1 MIPLLSSDVHFE
13 KRLLFCKESIKIVV
27 GYIKNV
33 RNRLRLD
40 SEELAASV
48 EGNKEGKKVKNYRFV
63 LLTVLLLWIKTYIV
77 YKTSFDIKIESWKQE
92 FILFINPLSFL
103 LFIFGLS
110 LFMKEKRR
118 NRYIV
123 ITSFLISFVLYANV
137 MFYRFFNDFITIP
150 VLFQTSNMGDLGNS
164 VFELMR
170 FSDLFFF
177 ADVALL
183 AWFIYKKMPIAAY
196 VPATKRTRRA
206 YFFVTVAIALFNLG
220 LAETERPELL
230 TRTFDRE
237 MLIKNLGMYN
247 YHIYD
252 IILQSRSKAQRVL
265 ADSSEL
271 ADIQNYV
278 NANEKEPNKD
288 LFGIA
293 KGRNVIIVSMESLQS
308 FVINNTVNG
317 QEITPFLND
326 FIKQS
331 YYFDNFY
338 HQTGQGKTSDAE
350 FLIENSLYPLGRGAV
365 FFTHATNEYN
375 ATPEI
380 LKKYGYYSAVFHANN
395 KSFWNRD
402 LMYQSLGYDRYFS
415 LTDFE
420 VNEENSVGWGLKDIP
435 FFEQSVQH
443 LKKLPQPFYAK
454 FITLTNHFPFELDEE
469 DRMVPE
475 YTSNSRT
482 LNRYFPT
489 VRYMDEALKVFI
501 EQLKKE
507 GLYEKSIIIMY
518 GDHYGI
524 SENHNK
530 AMAQYLGKEEITP
543 FDHVQ
548 LQRVPLIIH
557 IPGVTDKHP
566 KVISKVSGQI
576 DVKPTLL
583 HLLGIDTKNDI
594 HFGEDL
600 FAEDK
605 MDFAVLRDGSFIT
618 KDYVYTKNA
627 CYDKKTGLEVDASH
641 CEPYMEKAR
650 QELEYSDK
658 IVYGDLLRFYN
669 KQLEKKHQK

>member
-1 MIPLLSSDVHFE
+1 MRNVSLS
-13 KRLLFCKESIKIVV
+13 K
-27 GYIKNV
+27 
-33 RNRLRLD
+33 
-40 SEELAASV
+40 
-48 EGNKEGKKVKNYRFV
+48 YRFV
-63 LLTVLLLWIKTYIV
+63 LIATILLWIKTYIV
-77 YKTSFDIKIESWKQE
+77 YKTSFDIEIESWKQE

-103 LFIFGLS
+103 LFVFGFS
-110 LFMKEKRR
+110 FFMKEKAR
-118 NRYIV
+118 NRYII
-123 ITSFLISFVLYANV
+123 ITSFLTSFVLYANV
-137 MFYRFFNDFITIP
+137 MFYRFFNDFITLP

-164 VFELMR
+164 VFELFR
-170 FSDLFFF
+170 FTDLMMF
-177 ADVALL
+177 ADVVLL
-183 AWFIYKKMPIAAY
+183 MWLVRKKSTLVRFEP
-196 VPATKRTRRA
+196 VTKKERRA
-206 YFFVTVAIALFNLG
+206 YYFIVAAIALFNLG

-237 MLIKNLGMYN
+237 MLVKNIGTYN

-252 IILQSRSKAQRVL
+252 ILLQSKSKAQRAL

-271 ADIQNYV
+271 ADIENYIR
-278 NANEKEPNKD
+278 ANEKAPEKE

-293 KGRNVIIVSMESLQS
+293 KNRNVIVVSMESLQS
-308 FVINNTVNG
+308 FVINNTING

-365 FFTHATNEYN
+365 FFTHATNEYM

-380 LKKYGYYSAVFHANN
+380 LKKHGYYSAVFHANN

-402 LMYQSLGYDRYFS
+402 IMYQSLGYDKYFS
-415 LTDFE
+415 QDYFD
-420 VNEENSVGWGLKDIP
+420 VNEENSVGWGLKDKY
-435 FFEQSVQH
+435 FFEQSIPY
-443 LKKLPQPFYAK
+443 LKTLPQPFYTK
-454 FITLTNHFPFELDEE
+454 FITLTNHFPFELGEE
-469 DRMVPE
+469 DKMVPE

-489 VRYMDEALKVFI
+489 VRYMDESLKTFI

-507 GLYEKSIIIMY
+507 GLYENSIIILY

-576 DVKPTLL
+576 DVKPTIL
-583 HLLGIDTKNDI
+583 HLLGIDTKDDI
-594 HFGEDL
+594 HFGQDL
-600 FAEDK
+600 FSKDK
-605 MDFAVLRDGSFIT
+605 MDFAVLRDGSFVT
-618 KDYVYTKNA
+618 KDYVFKENV
-627 CYDKKTGLEVDASH
+627 CYDKKTGLETDISH
-641 CEPYMEKAR
+641 CEPYMEKAK
-650 QELEYSDK
+650 QELDYSDK
-658 IVYGDLLRFYN
+658 IIYGDLLRFYDN
-669 KQLEKKHQK
+669 KNKKIKETK

>member
-1 MIPLLSSDVHFE
+1 MLKVPLV
-13 KRLLFCKESIKIVV
+13 KYRL
-27 GYIKNV
+27 
-33 RNRLRLD
+33 
-40 SEELAASV
+40 
-48 EGNKEGKKVKNYRFV
+48 V
-63 LLTVLLLWIKTYIV
+63 LLATVLLWIKTYIV

-103 LFIFGLS
+103 LFAFGFS
-110 LFMKEKRR
+110 FYMKEKAR

-123 ITSFLISFVLYANV
+123 FMSFLTSFVLFANV
-137 MFYRFFNDFITIP
+137 MFYRFFNDFITLP

-164 VFELMR
+164 IFELLR
-170 FSDLFFF
+170 FTDLTLFV
-177 ADVALL
+177 DVVLL
-183 AWFIYKKMPIAAY
+183 AWLIRKKPTF
-196 VPATKRTRRA
+196 VRFEPVSKGERRA
-206 YFFVTVAIALFNLG
+206 YYFVVAAIALFNLG

-237 MLIKNLGMYN
+237 ILVKNIGTYN

-252 IILQSRSKAQRVL
+252 ILLQSKSKAQRAF

-271 ADIQNYV
+271 ADIENYIR
-278 NANEKEPNKD
+278 ANEKAPND
-288 LFGIA
+288 ELFGIA
-293 KGRNVIIVSMESLQS
+293 KDRNIIVVSMESIQS
-308 FVINNTVNG
+308 FVINNSVFG
-317 QEITPFLND
+317 HEITPFLNE

-365 FFTHATNEYN
+365 FFTHATNEYS

-380 LKKYGYYSAVFHANN
+380 LKNHGYYSAVFHANN

-402 LMYQSLGYDRYFS
+402 IMYQSLGYDRYFS
-415 LTDFE
+415 LTDYE
-420 VNEENSVGWGLKDIP
+420 VTEENSVGWGLKDKE
-435 FFEQSVQH
+435 FFVQSVQH
-443 LKKLPQPFYAK
+443 LKTLPQPFYTK
-454 FITLTNHFPFELDEE
+454 FITLTNHFPFVLNEE
-469 DRMVPE
+469 DKMVPE
-475 YTSNSRT
+475 YNSNSRT

-501 EQLKKE
+501 EELKKE
-507 GLYEKSIIIMY
+507 GLYENSIIILY

-548 LQRVPLIIH
+548 LQRVPFFIH
-557 IPGVTDKHP
+557 IPGVTDKQP
-566 KVISKVSGQI
+566 KVISKVSGQV

-583 HLLGIDTKNDI
+583 HLLGIDTHNYL
-594 HFGEDL
+594 HFGTDI
-600 FAEDK
+600 FAKDK

-618 KDYVYTKNA
+618 KDYVYKDNV
-627 CYDKKTGLEVDASH
+627 CYDKKTGLETDAAK
-641 CEPYMEKAR
+641 CGPFTEKAKL
-650 QELEYSDK
+650 ELDYSDR
-658 IVYGDLLRFYN
+658 IIYGDLLRFYN
-669 KQLEKKHQK
+669 EQKQKLENAEG